1 MIIITY
7 EIKIS
12 MVVLDMSIKKFP
24 FNMILWTVTSSLVV
38 GIVIIL
44 FTTSDIRRNS
54 EDISVTNN
62 ISFVLKDYN
71 GNLAL
76 FRGNS
81 DEPYVVLDEKTSFLN
96 EYDRNR
102 VLAGISVNT
111 RSELEKLIEDMT
123 G

>member
-24 FNMILWTVTSSLVV
+24 FNMILWTVASSLVV
-38 GIVIIL
+38 GMVIIL

-54 EDISVTNN
+54 EDILVTNN

>member
-24 FNMILWTVTSSLVV
+24 FNMILWTVASSLVV
-38 GIVIIL
+38 GMVIIL

-102 VLAGISVNT
+102 VVSGISVNT
-111 RSELEKLIEDMT
+111 RTELEKLIEDMT

>member
-1 MIIITY
+1 
-7 EIKIS
+7 

>member
-12 MVVLDMSIKKFP
+12 MVVLAMSIKKFP
-24 FNMILWTVTSSLVV
+24 FNMILWTVASSLVV
-38 GIVIIL
+38 GMVIIL

-54 EDISVTNN
+54 EGISVTNN

-81 DEPYVVLDEKTSFLN
+81 DEPYVILDEKTSFLN

-102 VLAGISVNT
+102 VVAGISVNT
-111 RSELEKLIEDMT
+111 RNELEKLIEDMT

>member
-1 MIIITY
+1 
-7 EIKIS
+7 

-24 FNMILWTVTSSLVV
+24 FNMILWTVASSLVV
-38 GIVIIL
+38 GMVIIL

-102 VLAGISVNT
+102 VVSGISVNT
-111 RSELEKLIEDMT
+111 RTELEKLIEDMT